1 MNYKD
6 SENLKQVKMET
17 GCVPFFPLLQLLSFF
32 SYLLI
37 YVNLLTPQSVNN
49 EISRKIPNFILK
61 KF

>member
-17 GCVPFFPLLQLLSFF
+17 GRVPFFPFLQLLSFF
-32 SYLLI
+32 LLDGLI

-49 EISRKIPNFILK
+49 EISRKIPNFI
-61 KF
+61 